1 MTTDTFSRD
10 FPGFGDFLRRNLTR
24 FPMIVELLAAAIALT
39 DPTTPAWAKA
49 ILATAI
55 AYVLCPIDAVP
66 DFIPVL
72 GWVDDLSVLS
82 AAITGAARFCI
93 TEEHRRRAREVLG
106 ID

>member
-1 MTTDTFSRD
+1 MPTDFSSRD
-10 FPGFGDFLRRNLTR
+10 FPNFGDFFRRHAAQL
-24 FPMIVELLAAAIALT
+24 PMAAELLAAFFALT
-39 DPTTPAWAKA
+39 DPTTPTWAKA
-49 ILATAI
+49 ILAAAI

-82 AAITGAARFCI
+82 AAITGSARFCI